1 MTVARHEL
9 LTDVEPDG
17 ARRVLLDVTY
27 RLLGSF
33 SEAEDAVQETYARWY
48 ALGPDERRAIERPT
62 GWLVRVASRV
72 CLDILRSARVRREK
86 YVGEWLPEPVP
97 GPARWSS
104 SADGAADPAER
115 VTTDETVGMALL
127 VVLETMTPAERVAFV
142 LKDVF
147 GFPFDEIATVLG
159 RSQTA
164 CRQLA
169 SSARR
174 RVRDAEVDGAA
185 TSGGTE
191 AQAVSAFRRA
201 WETGDLA
208 ALLQVL
214 DPDATVVADGG
225 GKVSAVLEPV
235 VGADAVARFFGD
247 VLVRAP
253 HLTFTEEDVNGRP
266 GLLVWVDGEL
276 VTVMA
281 FEVRDTRVVHAWAI
295 RNPDKLVLWR

>member
-1 MTVARHEL
+1 MTVARHEVL
-9 LTDVEPDG
+9 ADVEPDG

-27 RLLGSF
+27 RMLGSF

-48 ALGPDERRAIERPT
+48 ALGPEERRAIERPT

-72 CLDILRSARVRREK
+72 CLDVLRSARVRREK

-97 GPARWSS
+97 SPARWSS
-104 SADGAADPAER
+104 NDGAADPAER
-115 VTTDETVGMALL
+115 VTTDESVGMALL

-159 RSQTA
+159 RSEAA

-174 RVRDAEVDGAA
+174 RVRDAEVAEAA
-185 TSGGTE
+185 TGGDND

-208 ALLQVL
+208 ALLEVL

-235 VGADAVARFFGD
+235 VGADAVAQFFGD
-247 VLVRAP
+247 VLVKAP
-253 HLTFTEEDVNGRP
+253 QLSFIEEDVNGRP
-266 GLLVWVDGEL
+266 GLLVWADGEL

-281 FEVRDTRVVHAWAI
+281 FEVRDARVVRAWAV
-295 RNPDKLVLWR
+295 RNPDKLALWR